1 MNEIV
6 AIPKQSKSPPCLED
20 LRNVNFPIL
29 SYSNNS
35 LIYIAGVGLKSTAFA
50 AEQMMEPGRIDSFI
64 ERVCLNYNV
73 TSYHNFSHG
82 FSVFLVR
89 RG

>member
-1 MNEIV
+1 MEELTNI
-6 AIPKQSKSPPCLED
+6 
-20 LRNVNFPIL
+20 NFPIL

-35 LIYIAGVGLKSTAFA
+35 LMYLAGIVFKSTAFVID
-50 AEQMMEPGRIDSFI
+50 QGIKSTQIDSFVEKI
-64 ERVCLNYNV
+64 ALNYNV

-89 RG
+89 YK

>member
-1 MNEIV
+1 MNDIIT
-6 AIPKQSKSPPCLED
+6 IPKQSKLPPTLED
-20 LRNVNFPIL
+20 LNNINFPIL

-35 LIYIAGVGLKSTAFA
+35 LIYLAGLILKNTALVS
-50 AEQMMEPGRIDSFI
+50 EQAIRSAKIDTFI
-64 ERVCLNYNV
+64 EKVSLKYNI

-89 RG
+89 